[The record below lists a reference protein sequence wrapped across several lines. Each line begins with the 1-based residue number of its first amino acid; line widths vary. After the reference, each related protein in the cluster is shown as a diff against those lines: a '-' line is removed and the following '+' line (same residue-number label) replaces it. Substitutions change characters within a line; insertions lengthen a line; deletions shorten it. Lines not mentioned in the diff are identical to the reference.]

1 MPRFQAL
8 EVLLPHLKAWRELC
22 GLVGWVCFMKK
33 LISIVSPFLDE
44 EENLP
49 VLYERLARVMEAQP
63 EEWELILVDDG
74 STDGSVPWVRKKAAE
89 DLRVKLIVL
98 SRDFGHQVAI
108 TAGLDHARGD
118 AAVVID
124 ADLQDP
130 PEVIPELLAK
140 WREGYEI
147 VYAVRRSRAGE
158 SLFKKATAQLF
169 YRLFHAVAGIKVP
182 MDAGEFRLID
192 RKVVQ
197 ALRGVRELHR
207 FLRGL
212 TCWTGFSQCPI
223 PYDRAA
229 RHAGRTKYP
238 LWQLVRL
245 SWDALTSFSG
255 APLRW
260 MMGIGL
266 LVSVAGLL
274 FALRIVFGHIFDWGE
289 TVPGWTS
296 LIAAMLVLGGIQLIS
311 LGLLGQYVSRIYE
324 EAKKRP
330 LYFIRDSI
338 GISDNKN

>member
-1 MPRFQAL
+1 MSRT
-8 EVLLPHLKAWRELC
+8 
-22 GLVGWVCFMKK
+22 
-33 LISIVSPFLDE
+33 ITIISPFLNE

-49 VLYERLARVMEAQP
+49 LLVERLGRALEAQP
-63 EEWELILVDDG
+63 EKWELILVDDG
-74 STDGSVPWVRKKAAE
+74 STDGSVPWVRRKAAE
-89 DLRVKLIVL
+89 DPRIKLIVL

-118 AAVVID
+118 AAVIID

-158 SLFKKATAQLF
+158 SYFKKLSAKCF
-169 YRLFHAVAGIKVP
+169 YRLFHRIAGIEVP

-192 RKVVQ
+192 RKVIE

-212 TCWTGFSQCPI
+212 TCWTGFSQCPVL
-223 PYDRAA
+223 YDRAA
-229 RHAGRTKYP
+229 RHAGQTKYP
-238 LWQLVRL
+238 LWQLIRL

-260 MMGIGL
+260 MTGIGL
-266 LVSVAGLL
+266 LVSAAGLL
-274 FALRIVFGHIFDWGE
+274 FALRVVLGRLFGWGE
-289 TVPGWTS
+289 TVQGWTS
-296 LIAAMLVLGGIQLIS
+296 LIAAMMVLGGIQLIS
-311 LGLLGQYVSRIYE
+311 LGLIGQYISRVYE

-338 GISDNKN
+338 GLDR

>member
-1 MPRFQAL
+1 MR
-8 EVLLPHLKAWRELC
+8 AWRDAR
-22 GLVGWVCFMKK
+22 GLVAWLCLMKK
-33 LISIVSPFLDE
+33 LITIVSPFLDE

-49 VLYERLARVMEAQP
+49 VLYDRLVRVMDAQP
-63 EEWELILVDDG
+63 EGWELILVDDG

-89 DLRVKLIVL
+89 DPRVKLIVL

-108 TAGLDHARGD
+108 TAGLDYARGD
-118 AAVVID
+118 ATVVID

-158 SLFKKATAQLF
+158 SWFKKVSARMF
-169 YRLFHAVAGIKVP
+169 YRLFHAIAGIQVP

-192 RKVVQ
+192 RKVVE

-212 TCWTGFSQCPI
+212 TCWTGFSQCPVV
-223 PYDRAA
+223 YDRAA

-238 LWQLVRL
+238 LWQLIRL

-260 MMGIGL
+260 MMGVGI
-266 LVSVAGLL
+266 LVSVVGML
-274 FALRIVFGHIFDWGE
+274 FALRLIVSRVMGWGE

-296 LIAAMLVLGGIQLIS
+296 LIAAMLVLGGIQLMS

-324 EAKKRP
+324 ETKKRP

-338 GISDNKN
+338 GISGGEN